1 VNDAPIEVIMDKIKV
16 LVADDHALFCDGLCR
31 LFEREKD
38 IECVAVAKDGKEAVE
53 LTKKF
58 LPDVVL
64 IDVAMPKLDG
74 IEAAKHIR
82 ADCPTTVILIV
93 SAYAYEYYVHACID
107 AGADGYLLKN
117 STLGDSLIN
126 AIRLLHAGE
135 DVFDREIV
143 KNTLQKL
150 FTGKGRT
157 RLCLSELGNRELE
170 ILRLA
175 LQGMSNKKIASK
187 LSISDQTV
195 GTHFVNIFRKLG
207 VESRLEAVLYAIK
220 KGWVSINDAGL
231 E

>member
-1 VNDAPIEVIMDKIKV
+1 MDKIKV
-16 LVADDHALFCDGLCR
+16 LVADDHTLFRDGLCR

-38 IECVAVAKDGKEAVE
+38 IECVAVAKDGEEAVE
-53 LTKKF
+53 LTKKL

-64 IDVAMPKLDG
+64 IDVAMPKMDG

-82 ADCPTTVILIV
+82 ATCPTTVILIV
-93 SAYAYEYYVHACID
+93 SAYDYEYYVRACID

-117 STLGDSLIN
+117 RTLGDSLID
-126 AIRLLHAGE
+126 AIRLVHAGE
-135 DVFDREIV
+135 DVFDREII

-150 FTGKGRT
+150 FTGKGRA
-157 RLCLSELGNRELE
+157 RLCLGELGNRELE

-175 LQGMSNKKIASK
+175 TQGMSNKKIASK
-187 LSISDQTV
+187 LSISHQTV

-207 VESRLEAVLYAIK
+207 VESRLGAVLYAIK
-220 KGWVSINDAGL
+220 KGWVSINDTGC